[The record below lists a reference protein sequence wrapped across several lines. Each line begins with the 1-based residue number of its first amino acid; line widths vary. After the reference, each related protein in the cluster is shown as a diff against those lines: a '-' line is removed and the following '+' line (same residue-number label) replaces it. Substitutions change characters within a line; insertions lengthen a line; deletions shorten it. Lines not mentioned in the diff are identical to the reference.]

1 MKGGRKEGKKCGKSR
16 PGKSGGQKLPE
27 FQTVGERNSPIC
39 RLMFRVSS
47 GRAGMRFAPTTS
59 HPHQRPPHQPDL
71 PENQYSYRPPPQPR
85 PPSSHHRAPPTFHAT
100 LSPFPHSR
108 VPIPILGSQLRPDF
122 HPVLATLAAL
132 HISLSATLTPR
143 PAFSPPSNP
152 HVSILIQRPPSLS
165 PPSFRLPS
173 RGRRSLLLSHVPRGS
188 LSLGRLGADSA
199 NHPYWLNDPLKIDT
213 SRSRVIKTRGMK
225 MGGKGRKREKAGEL
239 DRVPERLATG
249 QPRQELVVCP
259 IFTFG

>member
-1 MKGGRKEGKKCGKSR
+1 
-16 PGKSGGQKLPE
+16 
-27 FQTVGERNSPIC
+27 
-39 RLMFRVSS
+39 MFRVSS

-152 HVSILIQRPPSLS
+152 PTYPFWSSAH
-165 PPSFRLPS
+165 RL
-173 RGRRSLLLSHVPRGS
+173 SLLPRFASPRGGVGPS
-188 LSLGRLGADSA
+188 SSPTCHEARFLWAAS
-199 NHPYWLNDPLKIDT
+199 
-213 SRSRVIKTRGMK
+213 VQTR
-225 MGGKGRKREKAGEL
+225 
-239 DRVPERLATG
+239 PTT
-249 QPRQELVVCP
+249 P
-259 IFTFG
+259 IGWTTL